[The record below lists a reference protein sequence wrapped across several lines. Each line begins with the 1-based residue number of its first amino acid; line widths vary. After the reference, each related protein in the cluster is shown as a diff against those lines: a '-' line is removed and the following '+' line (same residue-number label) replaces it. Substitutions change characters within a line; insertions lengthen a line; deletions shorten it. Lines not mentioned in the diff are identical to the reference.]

1 MSRSITRT
9 LLSGV
14 LATLLAAAGLAAAVP
29 ASASTPAPAPAS
41 AYRVWGYFQQTEG
54 KWQFAQTGPDASQP
68 ADGSVEGWRFATAG
82 LNDTRTPRATV
93 TFDEVCSGTDAQTP
107 NAQPGSKRV
116 AVVIDYGRTADGDG
130 EGEPPAPRAA
140 CALVPDTATG
150 ADVLA
155 AVATTRV
162 DKGLVCGIDSYPA
175 TGCGDPVDPLPEA
188 ASAPDEPVQ
197 LSSAADD
204 TTAGDAA
211 ADDDTA
217 AADDG
222 IGTQTWIAA
231 GAVVLI
237 VALGLVALRRR
248 GSAD

>member
-1 MSRSITRT
+1 VSRSITRT

-29 ASASTPAPAPAS
+29 ASASTPAPAS
-41 AYRVWGYFQQTEG
+41 AYRFWGYFQEAEG
-54 KWQFAQTGPDASQP
+54 KWEFAQTGPDASQP

-82 LNDTRTPRATV
+82 LNDTRTPRATA
-93 TFDEVCSGTDAQTP
+93 TFDEVCSGTDAKS
-107 NAQPGSKRV
+107 GSKRV
-116 AVVIDYGRTADGDG
+116 ALVIDYGRTADGDDG
-130 EGEPPAPRAA
+130 AVPPEPRAA

-155 AVATTRV
+155 AVATIRAE
-162 DKGLVCGIDSYPA
+162 KGLTCGIDTYPA
-175 TGCGDPVDPLPEA
+175 TGCGDPVDTLTAA

-197 LSSAADD
+197 LTSAADD
-204 TTAGDAA
+204 SAPAS
-211 ADDDTA
+211 DTA
-217 AADDG
+217 ANDDDG
-222 IGTQTWIAA
+222 SGSQLWIAA

-237 VALGLVALRRR
+237 VALGVVALRRR